1 MEPKVKGET
10 VVLSIL
16 VVLTVLVEMLVGGGA
31 KENEGVSLLVPKVKA
46 GATAVGAVTL
56 VLDEPTPVP
65 KVNAG
70 VAVIVVLVV
79 VLILVLVVAL
89 GVAPK
94 VKAGATV
101 RVGTKPLL
109 GRPKGNEREEEDK
122 DVEVLTFPDGVGAT
136 VAPNVKAGAANVLP
150 TPPRVLPTPPRVFP
164 IPPRVLPTP
173 PRDVDGITLPDKGKV
188 PPTFSSSSLPRLF
201 LLLSSPPADVEVG
214 SKTASL
220 LNAKPP
226 LKVFVVFNPAVVT
239 TVAVA
244 VAGVSDLPK
253 VKAGPEILEVVVA
266 VGIVEPDGKE
276 NPTLSGGLEVVLVV
290 VSVVFQG
297 MTFGS
302 CVESVFAPMSDVDEV
317 EVVLLLPNET
327 DLFVPNENPPV
338 PRLVDKEEEEEEEEE
353 TPFTLSIPLLSPGAV
368 VEVSGGEILV
378 SK

>member
-1 MEPKVKGET
+1 MVEPKEKGET
-10 VVLSIL
+10 EVLSIL
-16 VVLTVLVEMLVGGGA
+16 VVLTVLVEVLMGGGA

-150 TPPRVLPTPPRVFP
+150 TPPRVLPTPPR
-164 IPPRVLPTP
+164 
-173 PRDVDGITLPDKGKV
+173 DVDGKV